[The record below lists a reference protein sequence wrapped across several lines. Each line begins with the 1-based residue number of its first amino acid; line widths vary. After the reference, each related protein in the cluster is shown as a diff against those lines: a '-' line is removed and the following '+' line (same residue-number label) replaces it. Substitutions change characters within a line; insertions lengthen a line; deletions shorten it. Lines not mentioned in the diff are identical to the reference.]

1 MLPTGHPL
9 GQTESDRAYRKL
21 RDLILRGR
29 LAPGS
34 SLVEADLMESL
45 AVGRTP
51 LREAIRALAGDGLVE
66 VIGRRGTYVTHV
78 DVRNCGPLLDL
89 RLAVERV
96 VAASVAA
103 NARPGDVKELG
114 DFLDAAGSGASADD
128 LDFDAGFHDRLL
140 LMCANPYI
148 TPIYW
153 RLVAESMRL
162 LAAVGAPLEPVREL
176 LPEFRRAHQAL
187 LDGDAAALEDALV
200 THVMTFRTRFEAALG
215 ALPAAIRSA
224 AISATKSF

>member
-9 GQTESDRAYRKL
+9 GPTESDRAYRQL
-21 RDLILRGR
+21 RDLILRGQ
-29 LAPGS
+29 LAAGT
-34 SLVEADLMESL
+34 SLVEADLMERL

-51 LREAIRALAGDGLVE
+51 LREAIRGLAGDGLVE

-78 DVRNCGPLLDL
+78 DVRNCAPLLDL
-89 RLAVERV
+89 RLAVERA
-96 VAASVAA
+96 VAASVSA
-103 NARPGDVKELG
+103 NARPAHIRELG
-114 DFLDAAGSGASADD
+114 EFLDDPSSLDD
-128 LDFDAGFHDRLL
+128 LDFDAGFHDRIL

-162 LAAVGAPLEPVREL
+162 LAAVQAPLEPVREL

-187 LDGDAAALEDALV
+187 VDRDAAALEDALI
-200 THVMTFRTRFEAALG
+200 THVMTFQSRFNAALTG
-215 ALPAAIRSA
+215 LPAAIRSA
-224 AISATKSF
+224 AMSTP